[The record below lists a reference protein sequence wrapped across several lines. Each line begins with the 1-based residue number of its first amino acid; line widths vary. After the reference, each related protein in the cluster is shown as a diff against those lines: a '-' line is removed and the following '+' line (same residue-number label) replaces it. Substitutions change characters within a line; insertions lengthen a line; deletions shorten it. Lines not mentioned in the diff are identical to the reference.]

1 MEKEI
6 KALGKKLREL
16 RRTRNMTILD
26 VSKATGIDIASLSR
40 MENGKMTGTFK
51 SHLALSKA
59 LGVRLPDLY
68 EKVLEMSVDDE
79 PETLSTDPVQSISG
93 TVMSEMLAGL
103 GGDRKMTPI
112 RLTLK
117 PEAMTLNEEFPLGA
131 ERFVYVLKGKIEVV
145 FKESSRSLKDADTL
159 YFNAATPHHF
169 LNRSA
174 KESTCLIVTTYPQI
188 EIRG

>member
-16 RRTRNMTILD
+16 RRSRNLTILD
-26 VSKATGIDIASLSR
+26 VSKTTGIDIASLSR

-79 PETLSTDPVQSISG
+79 PSDRPIDPVQSASSNVI
-93 TVMSEMLAGL
+93 SEMLAGL

-117 PEAMTLNEEFPLGA
+117 AGAMTLNEEFPLGA
-131 ERFVYVLKGKIEVV
+131 ERFLYLIKGKIEVV
-145 FKESSRSLKDADTL
+145 FKESSRTLKDGETL
-159 YFNAATPHHF
+159 YFNASTPHHF
-169 LNRSA
+169 QNRA
-174 KESTCLIVTTYPQI
+174 ARESVCLIVTTYPQI
-188 EIRG
+188 DIR

>member
-68 EKVLEMSVDDE
+68 EKVLEMSVVEDSAE
-79 PETLSTDPVQSISG
+79 PKNADPVHSASG
-93 TVMSEMLAGL
+93 NVISEMLSGL
-103 GGDRKMTPI
+103 GGERKMTPI

-117 PEAMTLNEEFPLGA
+117 AGALTLNEEFPLGS
-131 ERFVYVLKGKIEVV
+131 ERFLYVLRGKMDVI
-145 FKESSRSLKDADTL
+145 FKESTRSLKDGESL

-169 LNRSA
+169 VNSSGR
-174 KESTCLIVTTYPQI
+174 ESICLIVTTYPQI
-188 EIRG
+188 DIR

>member
-26 VSKATGIDIASLSR
+26 VSKSTGIDIASLSR

-68 EKVLEMSVDDE
+68 EKVLEMSVVDDAE
-79 PETLSTDPVQSISG
+79 PKDTDPVHSISG
-93 TVMSEMLAGL
+93 SVTSEMLAGL

-112 RLTLK
+112 RLSLK
-117 PEAMTLNEEFPLGA
+117 PGALTLNEEFALGA
-131 ERFVYVLKGKIEVV
+131 ERFLYVIRGKLDVI
-145 FKESSRSLKDADTL
+145 FKESTRSLKDGESL

-169 LNRSA
+169 TNKGSR
-174 KESTCLIVTTYPQI
+174 ECVCLIVTTFPQI
-188 EIRG
+188 DIR

>member
-26 VSKATGIDIASLSR
+26 VSKVTGIDIASLSR

-68 EKVLEMSVDDE
+68 EKVLEMSTGDDAE
-79 PETLSTDPVQSISG
+79 PKNADPVQSISG
-93 TVMSEMLAGL
+93 SITSEMLSGL
-103 GGDRKMTPI
+103 GGERKMAPI
-112 RLTLK
+112 RLTIK
-117 PEAMTLNEEFPLGA
+117 AGAMTLNEEFPLGA
-131 ERFVYVLKGKIEVV
+131 ERFLYVIRGKIDVV
-145 FKESSRSLKDADTL
+145 FRESTRTLKDGDSL

-169 LNRSA
+169 VNRA
-174 KESTCLIVTTYPQI
+174 GRESTCLVVTTYPQI
-188 EIRG
+188 DIR

>member
-6 KALGKKLREL
+6 RALGKKLREL

-40 MENGKMTGTFK
+40 MENGKMIGTFK

-68 EKVLEMSVDDE
+68 EKVLEMSVVDDSE
-79 PETLSTDPVQSISG
+79 PKMADPVHSASG
-93 TVMSEMLAGL
+93 NVISEMLSGL
-103 GGDRKMTPI
+103 GGERKMTPI

-117 PEAMTLNEEFPLGA
+117 PGAMTLNEEFPLGA
-131 ERFVYVLKGKIEVV
+131 ERFFYVVRGKVDVI
-145 FKESSRSLKDADTL
+145 FKESTRSLKEGDSL

-169 LNRSA
+169 LNQSGRDSL
-174 KESTCLIVTTYPQI
+174 CLIVTTYPQI
-188 EIRG
+188 EIR

>member
-26 VSKATGIDIASLSR
+26 VSRATGIDIASLSR

-68 EKVLEMSVDDE
+68 EKVLEMSVIEEIE
-79 PETLSTDPVQSISG
+79 PKNADPVHSASG
-93 TVMSEMLAGL
+93 NVTSEMLAGL

-117 PEAMTLNEEFPLGA
+117 AGALTLNEEFPLGS
-131 ERFVYVLKGKIEVV
+131 ERFFYLLRGKIDVI
-145 FKESSRSLKDADTL
+145 FKESTRTLKDGESL

-169 LNRSA
+169 VNRA
-174 KESTCLIVTTYPQI
+174 GRESVCLIVTTYPQI
-188 EIRG
+188 DIR